1 MIVEHNSKMRP
12 CREKEERQNTNL
24 DEPSLET
31 LVMYSGYI
39 PLAQA
44 REYHGTSIGTFT
56 VVTHP
61 TVTPRGIQILQ
72 ANEKAG

>member
-1 MIVEHNSKMRP
+1 MRP
-12 CREKEERQNTNL
+12 CREKEERENTNL

-31 LVMYSGYI
+31 LMMYSGYI
-39 PLAQA
+39 SLAQA

-72 ANEKAG
+72 ANETAG